1 MSALAALCTLGAA
14 APASLL
20 ACPVCFGDPASPQGQ
35 AIRLAI
41 GFLLAVIVSVLTAI
55 TLVARSWARRA
66 QVLEALQALEA
77 AQL

>member
-1 MSALAALCTLGAA
+1 MIALAVLCAA
-14 APASLL
+14 APLALL

-55 TLVARSWARRA
+55 ALVARSWARR
-66 QVLEALQALEA
+66 ERALEA
-77 AQL
+77 AER